1 MTNKRNRK
9 RTYHY
14 HIDEEGELSF
24 EGSPLTDEKTI
35 SFFLKNLEPRAVK
48 KEFLVICQGE
58 ENIVSCEDVPLVTT
72 QLDFIIDTNG
82 DLKKVILHFRGDLK
96 EDLDPTTLE
105 VGKSNI
111 LYFWTRNNK
120 IKGRFSRKCYLQLAD
135 FIKEA
140 EGSYYL
146 EINRQ
151 IFYIKTT
158 LLK

>member
-58 ENIVSCEDVPLVTT
+58 ENIVSCEDAPLVTT

-96 EDLDPTTLE
+96 EDLEPTTLE

-120 IKGRFSRKCYLQLAD
+120 IKGRFSRKLAAKVAIASKID
-135 FIKEA
+135 YFGEKSE
-140 EGSYYL
+140 
-146 EINRQ
+146 
-151 IFYIKTT
+151 
-158 LLK
+158 